1 MMRKDKKM
9 KKAVFICTGN
19 TCRSPMAEGLFREYL
34 KNKSVTDIEV
44 TSAGIYCHEDKPASE
59 NAVKAAA
66 ELGADISS
74 HRSRGLAAFD
84 STDETYFICM
94 TESHMQVLRQAKS
107 GLKITVLNV
116 PDPFGG
122 DIDQYRMTAKEIC
135 KHFDEVLDFIN
146 AEYTVSEM
154 KKEDIAEISQI
165 ENECFSLPWSEKSL
179 SEELINPV
187 ARFYVAKN
195 GEKTVGYIGA
205 FNVGGEVSVTNIAVK
220 QEYRNRGI
228 ATKLINTLKAKMQ
241 EEKAEFI
248 TLEVRSSNETA
259 IRLYE
264 KNGFNT
270 VGLRKNFYENPKEDA
285 ILMTFYF

>member
-1 MMRKDKKM
+1 M
-9 KKAVFICTGN
+9 KKAVFVCTGN

-34 KNKSVTDIEV
+34 KNKGVSDIEV
-44 TSAGIYCHEDKPASE
+44 TSAGIYCFEGKPASE

-74 HRSRGLAAFD
+74 HRSRGLAACYVN
-84 STDETYFICM
+84 DETYFICM

-122 DIDQYRMTAKEIC
+122 DIDKYRMTAKEIC
-135 KHFDEVLDFIN
+135 KHFDEVLGFIN
-146 AEYTVSEM
+146 AEYELSEM
-154 KKEDIAEISQI
+154 KKEDIAELAQL
-165 ENECFSLPWSEKSL
+165 EKECFSLPWSEKSL
-179 SEELINPV
+179 SEELQNPV
-187 ARFYVAKN
+187 ARFYVAKD

-205 FNVGGEVSVTNIAVK
+205 FNVGGEVSITNIAVK

-228 ATKLINTLKAKMQ
+228 ATKLINTLKSKMQ

-248 TLEVRSSNETA
+248 TLEVRASNETA

-264 KNGFNT
+264 KNGFET
-270 VGLRKNFYENPKEDA
+270 VGLRKGFYENPKEDA
-285 ILMTFYF
+285 VLMTFYF